1 MNLNLV
7 KAKITEKPLE
17 KRTEYTISFDEN
29 ITVDELLDNLNK
41 IYTLEESKKFKH
53 IIFTRLKNL
62 NIDLIIEALRISLS
76 RETLKDPLMLL
87 NIINLVKVYNTLEES
102 FFEDENIYFKDMED
116 LLDVRLELRDEV
128 NAFSKQLSIYFISLI
143 KSYSKTTFLPTDE
156 YISLPAAYKSI
167 ILSTDFYTLSGI
179 FAAGEQFNT
188 TNCPYVIDAMECLST
203 LFLKNSVGLNLFEN
217 FAKKVKKT
225 KKSKNP
231 EESKN
236 AE

>member
-7 KAKITEKPLE
+7 KAKITEKSLE
-17 KRTEYTISFDEN
+17 EQTEYTISFDEN
-29 ITVDELLDNLNK
+29 ITTDELLDNLNK
-41 IYTLEESKKFKH
+41 IYALEESEEFKD
-53 IIFTRLKNL
+53 IILTRLKNL

-87 NIINLVKVYNTLEES
+87 NIINLVKVYNTLEDS
-102 FFEDENIYFKDMED
+102 FFEDENIYFNEIDD
-116 LLDVRLELRDEV
+116 LIDVRLEVRDEL
-128 NAFSKQLSIYFISLI
+128 NIFSKQLSMYFISLI

-179 FAAGEQFNT
+179 FAAGEQFDT
-188 TNCPYVIDAMECLST
+188 ASCPYVIDAMECLSA

-217 FAKKVKKT
+217 FAKEIKDTETIK
-225 KKSKNP
+225 
-231 EESKN
+231 ESKD

>member
-7 KAKITEKPLE
+7 KAKITEKSLE
-17 KRTEYTISFDEN
+17 EQTEYTISFDEN
-29 ITVDELLDNLNK
+29 ITTDELLDNLNK
-41 IYTLEESKKFKH
+41 IYVLEESEEFKD
-53 IIFTRLKNL
+53 IILTRLKNL
-62 NIDLIIEALRISLS
+62 NVDLIIEALRISLT

-87 NIINLVKVYNTLEES
+87 NIINLVKVYNTLEDS
-102 FFEDENIYFKDMED
+102 FFEDENIYFNDMED
-116 LLDVRLELRDEV
+116 LLDVRLELREEV

-179 FAAGEQFNT
+179 FAAGEQFDT

-203 LFLKNSVGLNLFEN
+203 LFLKNSVSLNLFEN
-217 FAKKVKKT
+217 FAKEIKDTETIK
-225 KKSKNP
+225 
-231 EESKN
+231 ESKN

>member
-7 KAKITEKPLE
+7 KAKITEKSLE
-17 KRTEYTISFDEN
+17 EQTEYTISFDEN
-29 ITVDELLDNLNK
+29 ITTDELLDNLNK
-41 IYTLEESKKFKH
+41 IYVLEESEEFKD
-53 IIFTRLKNL
+53 IILTRLKNL
-62 NIDLIIEALRISLS
+62 NVDLIIEALRISLT

-87 NIINLVKVYNTLEES
+87 NIINLVKVYNTLEDS
-102 FFEDENIYFKDMED
+102 FFEDENIYFNDMED
-116 LLDVRLELRDEV
+116 LLDVRLELREEV

-179 FAAGEQFNT
+179 FAAGEQFDT

-203 LFLKNSVGLNLFEN
+203 LFLKNSVTLNLFEN
-217 FAKKVKKT
+217 FAKEIKDTETIK
-225 KKSKNP
+225 
-231 EESKN
+231 ESKN